1 MKILNTIDSFNL
13 YRTQLHVKKIGFV
26 ATMGA
31 LHQGH
36 VSLLKRSLTD
46 NDVTIA
52 SIFINPTQFD
62 KANDLESYPNLLE
75 QDIKVLSQTGVDA
88 VFIPDYQAI
97 YPDKYTYKVQE
108 NQLSKQFCGAHR
120 TGHFDGVLTVVMK
133 LLNIVQPHK
142 AYFGEKDYQQLA
154 LIQNMASA
162 FFMPVGIIGCAI
174 VREKNGLAMSSRNLR
189 LNQSQRKI
197 APELH
202 RVISSG
208 LSIENM
214 QKELT
219 SLGFIV
225 DYIDII
231 NNRLLVAA
239 YLGDIRLIDNTDLT
253 LATEYAA

>member
-1 MKILNTIDSFNL
+1 MKIFNSIDSFNL
-13 YRTQLHVKKIGFV
+13 YRAQLNVKSIGFV

-36 VSLLKRSLTD
+36 VSLLKRSLVD

-75 QDIKVLSQTGVDA
+75 QDLNVLSKTGIDA
-88 VFIPDYQAI
+88 VFIPGYQEI
-97 YPDKYTYKVQE
+97 YPDKYTYKIQE

-142 AYFGEKDYQQLA
+142 AYFGEKDYQQLS

-162 FFMPVGIIGCAI
+162 FFMPVDIIGCAI
-174 VREKNGLAMSSRNLR
+174 IREKDGLAMSSRNLR
-189 LNQSQRKI
+189 LNQAQRKI
-197 APELH
+197 APELY

-208 LSIENM
+208 QSIENM
-214 QKELT
+214 QIELT

-225 DYIDII
+225 DYVDII

-239 YLGDIRLIDNTDLT
+239 YLGEIRLIDNTDLS
-253 LATEYAA
+253 LARENAA